1 MQDATEGSRARAA
14 QPAPVPQRDR
24 LAALDVLR
32 GAALLGI
39 LVINIQLF
47 AGSPS
52 VAFNVPLRVIS
63 SSGEQPELNLVV
75 MAIQW
80 LLFEGK
86 MRALFSMLFGASAL
100 LLLQRLEQRH
110 DAGMAAAIFHRRNLW
125 LLLIGALHGTLIWSG
140 DVLLFYASGALLV
153 LYPLRH
159 LPGRRLVAIGLSVA
173 LVGGTFGI
181 SQAMNIPASWATAQL
196 EADGRGALARGA
208 LPTAAQ
214 LVALHAAEAARSAQL
229 KALATPMPEQ
239 PRSYVSSLPAA
250 AYREFVTSIFASGWI
265 LETLGLLIAGMGLF
279 RTGFLTGQLTSA
291 TYAKVA
297 LAGYGIAWSI
307 VLGGLV
313 QASHYDFSS
322 SVTTVA
328 MMLPYE
334 FQAIPGCLANASILL
349 LLVRQGALM
358 PLQRCLAAVGRM
370 ALTNYLFTSILCR
383 TLFAWTYLL
392 PVDTLEHYQMM
403 LVVIG
408 VWTFNIVFSLLWLR
422 VFEFGPLE
430 WAWRSLTYWKR
441 QPIVLARMRPR
452 APLC

>member
-1 MQDATEGSRARAA
+1 M
-14 QPAPVPQRDR
+14 
-24 LAALDVLR
+24 
-32 GAALLGI
+32 
-39 LVINIQLF
+39 
-47 AGSPS
+47 
-52 VAFNVPLRVIS
+52 
-63 SSGEQPELNLVV
+63 
-75 MAIQW
+75 
-80 LLFEGK
+80 
-86 MRALFSMLFGASAL
+86 
-100 LLLQRLEQRH
+100 
-110 DAGMAAAIFHRRNLW
+110 
-125 LLLIGALHGTLIWSG
+125 
-140 DVLLFYASGALLV
+140 
-153 LYPLRH
+153 
-159 LPGRRLVAIGLSVA
+159 
-173 LVGGTFGI
+173 
-181 SQAMNIPASWATAQL
+181 
-196 EADGRGALARGA
+196 
-208 LPTAAQ
+208 
-214 LVALHAAEAARSAQL
+214 
-229 KALATPMPEQ
+229 
-239 PRSYVSSLPAA
+239 
-250 AYREFVTSIFASGWI
+250 
-265 LETLGLLIAGMGLF
+265 
-279 RTGFLTGQLTSA
+279 GFLTGQLTSA

-297 LAGYGIAWSI
+297 LSGYGIAWPI

-441 QPIVLARMRPR
+441 QPIVLARMR
-452 APLC
+452 